1 MVNGWLRRWC
11 SDASGGRRG
20 LVLRASAPFLYGL
33 RSVGGLN
40 GFDGLNGR
48 LWRGC
53 GGGNATGVHGGL
65 FGVGGSVGYSV
76 GVSVGVSVGES
87 NFVFLGAVFFFF

>member
-1 MVNGWLRRWC
+1 M
-11 SDASGGRRG
+11 
-20 LVLRASAPFLYGL
+20 
-33 RSVGGLN
+33 GGLN

-53 GGGNATGVHGGL
+53 GGGNATGVHGGFL
-65 FGVGGSVGYSV
+65 GVGGSVGYSV

-87 NFVFLGAVFFFF
+87 NFVFLDAVFFFFFDTKGCEFVCFLTQREGSFIN